1 MFRRCSSE
9 SYWCVFYL
17 VSLNLYRIKHYV
29 FLASNESS
37 SNDPA
42 LSSATNTSADPNNP
56 LAHLGGVALIP
67 ELQYAR
73 CMSNRYKGEQFSRCV
88 SCTRRWA
95 GDTCR
100 FQGIR
105 YLLRGPDKKVS
116 CISFREHHPQ
126 SVDPPVMRFP
136 SAWNRTFKK
145 EHVNRTKFSIAKALL
160 PTLKLEREHLKAE
173 ELVRRPRESDV
184 RATCG

>member
-1 MFRRCSSE
+1 MCIFSFIKS
-9 SYWCVFYL
+9 
-17 VSLNLYRIKHYV
+17 VSHLTLS
-29 FLASNESS
+29 LPASNETS
-37 SNDPA
+37 SNDLA
-42 LSSATNTSADPNNP
+42 LSSAANTDRDNALVHNG
-56 LAHLGGVALIP
+56 AVALVP

-116 CISFREHHPQ
+116 CISFREHHLQ
-126 SVDPPVMRFP
+126 TADPPVMHFP
-136 SAWNRTFKK
+136 TSWNRTFKK
-145 EHVNRTKFSIAKALL
+145 EHVNRTKLSIAKALL

-173 ELVRRPRESDV
+173 ELVRRPQESEV